1 MLPIRKLILSVGL
14 LAAAFACFVP
24 ARTAWAQTAQQAA
37 RISVAGKVVDETGEP
52 LMGASVFV
60 KGTNNGTVTD
70 LDGQYSL
77 SVPAGSVL
85 EVSFMGYETQNV
97 TVSTSGRVDVVLQ
110 PDSDYLNEVVVVGYG
125 IQKKVDLSG
134 SVSVVNGDQ
143 ITSRPA
149 PDALSAIQGAMP
161 GVQVLR
167 SSGEPGSETSGIRV
181 RGFSSANSTS
191 TLVLIDGVEGDMTL
205 LNPNDIESISVLK
218 DAAAA
223 AIYGARAAA
232 GVVLVTTKS
241 GANSGGKATVTYNGY
256 YAFNV
261 PTVLPERLPTWE
273 EQEMINIS
281 RFNQG
286 GKVEWNPEQSYWTS
300 NANFNYRKNP
310 NGRWDLF
317 SAENWILDGTKRF
330 TTQQQHSVSVSGG
343 SDKVNYYVSGSYYD
357 KDGILKYGPDSN
369 QRYNLRAKF
378 SAQVNKYIDLGVQA
392 SYDGKFIETNP
403 YGTRNILERL
413 YRIRSRQPIYAP
425 EEDPNENPYNGDL
438 QVNPIDIM
446 ENGGLNK
453 NQYHSIMGRG
463 NVRIKNL
470 VKGLSFDLA
479 ASRKYGFYNQR
490 VERHF
495 LLWNGWNGAKRFDA
509 NNPNSFSRTMN
520 NDYHDNIEAIV
531 RYDLTAGKHSFN
543 AMAGYSFEQYRKEQ
557 MSTEVKNLNSNT
569 FYSLNYYASDVAANT
584 SVKDDVQTWAMMS
597 MFGRLNY
604 NYAERYLFE
613 ANIRYDGSSRLAPES
628 RWHAFPS
635 FSAAWR
641 ISNEEWFGK
650 GVVSNLKLRASWGQ
664 LGNGAILGLYDYIPL
679 IDSGA
684 DMGVKNYYQS
694 EMASKSKT
702 WEVISSTNFGIDLG
716 MFENRLTLTADIYQK
731 VNDNMLASLELPHVV
746 GITVPSAN
754 VGTLKTKG
762 WEFEIGWRDQIGDFG
777 YNLGFNLSDANSVL
791 VKYDGRSTVGEGV
804 VSLLEGY
811 PMNTIWGYK
820 TDGYWSSREEYT
832 DYKAAHPGYQS
843 FGDANITGGDIKYVA
858 QGEPNHTIGA
868 GNGVPGD
875 SGDLVQLGDCNS
887 HYLYAFNL
895 GLNWKGIDFSA
906 MIQGVGRRNVLIE
919 TKTIAPFAQSSNM
932 PWTIHRDYWT
942 EDNQNAF
949 WPRLYHYNN
958 GEIFNFHASDRWIQD
973 ASYIRLK
980 NIQLGYTLP
989 IKKAVRKM
997 RVYVSGQDVWFH
1009 SKMLGVFDPEVGNT
1023 ATASVYPFF
1032 GTWSLGLNLTF

>member
-1 MLPIRKLILSVGL
+1 MLPIRKFFLSVGL
-14 LAAAFACFVP
+14 LALFASF
-24 ARTAWAQTAQQAA
+24 ATAPSAMAQET
-37 RISVAGKVVDETGEP
+37 ISVTGKVVDENGEP

-60 KGTNNGTVTD
+60 KGTNNGVVTD
-70 LDGQYSL
+70 LDGQYSV
-77 SVPAGSVL
+77 SVPSGSVL
-85 EVSFMGYETQNV
+85 EVSFMGCETKTV
-97 TVSTSGRVDVVLQ
+97 TVQTSGTVDIALN
-110 PDSDYLNEVVVVGYG
+110 PDSNFLNEVVVVGYG

-134 SVSVVNGDQ
+134 AVSVVNGEQ

-241 GANSGGKATVTYNGY
+241 GSSSGGKATVSYNGY
-256 YAFNV
+256 YAINA

-317 SAENWILDGTKRF
+317 SAENWILDGTKRY
-330 TTQQQHSVSVSGG
+330 TSQQQHSVAVSGG
-343 SDKVNYYVSGSYYD
+343 NEKTDYYVSASYYD

-369 QRYNLRAKF
+369 QRYNIRAKF
-378 SAQVNKYIDLGVQA
+378 NARLNQYVDLGIQA

-403 YGTRNILERL
+403 YGTRSILERL
-413 YRIRSRQPIYAP
+413 YRIRSRQPIYQP
-425 EEDPNENPYNGDL
+425 EEDTNENPYNGDL

-446 ENGGLNK
+446 QNGGINK
-453 NQYHSIMGRG
+453 NQYHAITGRG
-463 NVRIKNL
+463 SLRIKNL
-470 VKGLSFDLA
+470 VKGLTFDFN
-479 ASRKYGFYNQR
+479 ASRKYGFYNQSIESHYL
-490 VERHF
+490 V
-495 LLWNGWNGAKRFDA
+495 WNGWKGNKRFDA
-509 NNPNSFSRTMN
+509 NNPNSFSRRMN
-520 NDYHDNIEAIV
+520 YDYHDNLEAIV
-531 RYDLTAGKHSFN
+531 RYDLKMGKHNVN
-543 AMAGYSFEQYRKEQ
+543 AMAGYSFEQYRKEEMYTQ
-557 MSTEVKNLNSNT
+557 VKNLNSNT
-569 FYSLNYYASDVAANT
+569 FYSLNYYASDVPANT
-584 SVKDDVQTWAMMS
+584 AVNDEVQTWAMMS
-597 MFGRLNY
+597 WFGRVNY
-604 NYAERYLFE
+604 NYADRYLFE

-641 ISNEEWFGK
+641 ISNEEWFNK
-650 GVVSNLKLRASWGQ
+650 SLVSNLKLRASWGQ

-679 IDSGA
+679 ISDGT
-684 DMGVKNYYQS
+684 DMGVKNYYQA

-702 WEVISSTNFGIDLG
+702 WEVISSTNFGVDLG
-716 MFENRLTLTADIYQK
+716 LLDNRLTLTADIYNK

-754 VGTLKTKG
+754 VGTLKTNG
-762 WEFEIGWRDQIGDFG
+762 WEIELGWRDQIGDFA
-777 YNLGFNLSDANSVL
+777 YNVGFNLSDANSIL
-791 VKYDGRSTVGEGV
+791 TKYDGRSTVNEGV

-811 PMNTIWGYK
+811 PMNTIWGYR
-820 TDGYWSSREEYT
+820 TDGFWSSAEEYAA
-832 DYKAAHPGYQS
+832 YKAAHPGYQS
-843 FGDANITGGDIKYVA
+843 FGDAKIAGGDVRYVA
-858 QGEPNHTIGA
+858 VGEPDHTIGA

-875 SGDLVQLGDCNS
+875 SGDLVLLGDCNA
-887 HYLYAFNL
+887 HFLYAVTL
-895 GLNWKGIDFSA
+895 GFNWKGIDFST
-906 MIQGVGRRNVLIE
+906 MIQGVGKRNVLID

-942 EDNQNAF
+942 EDNQDAF

-980 NIQLGYTLP
+980 NIQLGYTVP
-989 IKKAVRKM
+989 IKKGIQKL

-1009 SKMLGVFDPEVGNT
+1009 SKMLGVFDPEVSNT
-1023 ATASVYPFF
+1023 ATADVYPFF
-1032 GTWSLGLNLTF
+1032 STWSLGVNLAF